1 MGSVFCYS
9 AALWGAK
16 AKACSLFAIS
26 LLFLWCSSAVSL
38 VFLCRFFGVPLLFLW
53 CSSTVSL
60 VFLCRFFGVSL
71 LFLRY
76 SFGIARGLIRFFFAI
91 SLSFYW
97 CFIGVS
103 LLSKQRKGK
112 QKVNHMQSKM
122 YLVHNI
128 SCANPTKGK

>member
-9 AALWGAK
+9 AALWGTK
-16 AKACSLFAIS
+16 VRACSLVAIS
-26 LLFLWCSSAVSL
+26 LLFLCY
-38 VFLCRFFGVPLLFLW
+38 
-53 CSSTVSL
+53 
-60 VFLCRFFGVSL
+60 FFGVSL

-112 QKVNHMQSKM
+112 QKVNNMQSKM

-128 SCANPTKGK
+128 SCAKPTKGK

>member
-16 AKACSLFAIS
+16 VRACSLFAIC
-26 LLFLWCSSAVSL
+26 LLFRWCFSAISL
-38 VFLCRFFGVPLLFLW
+38 VFLC
-53 CSSTVSL
+53 
-60 VFLCRFFGVSL
+60 
-71 LFLRY
+71 Y
-76 SFGIARGLIRFFFAI
+76 SFGIARGVIRFFFAI

-112 QKVNHMQSKM
+112 QKVNNMQSNM
-122 YLVHNI
+122 YSVHRHKL
-128 SCANPTKGK
+128 CRMHEKANRFLAECH

>member
-1 MGSVFCYS
+1 MGSVFCNS
-9 AALWGAK
+9 VALWGAK
-16 AKACSLFAIS
+16 VRACRLFAIS
-26 LLFLWCSSAVSL
+26 LLFRWCFSAISL
-38 VFLCRFFGVPLLFLW
+38 VFLCYFVAV
-53 CSSTVSL
+53 SS

-103 LLSKQRKGK
+103 LLSKQRKGR
-112 QKVNHMQSKM
+112 QKVNNMQSNM
-122 YLVHNI
+122 YSVHRHKL
-128 SCANPTKGK
+128 CRMYEKANRFLAECH